1 MARGL
6 GLDITRNLS
15 EIIRQHDNPVPKVAQ
30 RYLTSPCL
38 YNGKKF
44 DLRYIVLV
52 RRTNPSLIA
61 CVYNMFWTRLANKK
75 YGLENLYDYECH
87 FTVMN
92 YSNYEMTQLDYKSFI
107 HNMEKQYDIKWDNVQ
122 KDINAAMKGKYIV
135 TMMIDAQV
143 AYIFSILFF

>member
-15 EIIRQHDNPVPKVAQ
+15 EIIRQRDNSVPKIAQ
-30 RYLTSPCL
+30 RYLVAPCL

-52 RRTNPSLIA
+52 RRTEPTLIA
-61 CVYNMFWTRLANKK
+61 CVYKMFWTRLANKK
-75 YGLENLYDYECH
+75 YNLEDLNDYECQ

-92 YSNYEMTQLDYKSFI
+92 YSSYEMTQLDYKSFI
-107 HNMEKQYDIKWDNVQ
+107 HNMEKQHGIQWDTVQ
-122 KDINAAMKGKYIV
+122 KDINAAMKGNV
-135 TMMIDAQV
+135 
-143 AYIFSILFF
+143 LFLNLTT

>member
-6 GLDITRNLS
+6 NLDITNNLS
-15 EIIRQHDNPVPKVAQ
+15 EIIRQHDSTIPKIAQ
-30 RYLTSPCL
+30 RYLVSPCL

-52 RRTNPSLIA
+52 RRAEPDLVA

-75 YGLENLYDYECH
+75 YNLEDLDDYECQ

-92 YSNYEMTQLDYKSFI
+92 YSKYEMTQLDYKSFI
-107 HNMEKQYDIKWDNVQ
+107 HNMEKQYPIKWDTIQ
-122 KDINAAMKGKYIV
+122 KDINNAMKSKVYYKCMYNLEL
-135 TMMIDAQV
+135 TTK
-143 AYIFSILFF
+143 